1 MLAWSLQRACRFA
14 ILSSLGRR
22 GRKSGYAASGL
33 ARISFGTPGP
43 SGCLAYP
50 SDLLNW
56 EHETVQP
63 ESVCE
68 HSKPAT
74 TYSLLAVLHDLRKGG
89 SSCWYLEVIT
99 FFPSVFPAKHA
110 AIHVEG
116 EKEVF
121 RGRRWRE
128 AVAYL
133 TI

>member
-1 MLAWSLQRACRFA
+1 MKQQQRKTQEGDACIRFPTLIGA
-14 ILSSLGRR
+14 
-22 GRKSGYAASGL
+22 
-33 ARISFGTPGP
+33 
-43 SGCLAYP
+43 
-50 SDLLNW
+50 
-56 EHETVQP
+56 
-63 ESVCE
+63 
-68 HSKPAT
+68 
-74 TYSLLAVLHDLRKGG
+74 G
-89 SSCWYLEVIT
+89 SSCWHLEVIT